1 MYQQI
6 LSYRGVAGV
15 VMTLTL
21 TADISAVSVP
31 EDVSR
36 RTAK

>member
-6 LSYRGVAGV
+6 PSYRGVAGV
-15 VMTLTL
+15 VVTL